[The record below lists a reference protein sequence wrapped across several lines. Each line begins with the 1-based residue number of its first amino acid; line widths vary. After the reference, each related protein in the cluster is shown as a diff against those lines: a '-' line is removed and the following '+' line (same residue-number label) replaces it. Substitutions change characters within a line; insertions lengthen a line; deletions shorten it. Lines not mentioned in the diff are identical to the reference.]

1 METSYY
7 WNRTLI
13 KLCETR
19 DLEMGMSQMLLF
31 FLRRKSTG
39 FPREYVKVL
48 VLLFGHITS
57 LLQHTK
63 SLCRSYALM
72 CPITENSFCVY
83 DCDGDGNL
91 ELIL

>member
-31 FLRRKSTG
+31 FFAQKKHWL
-39 FPREYVKVL
+39 P
-48 VLLFGHITS
+48 
-57 LLQHTK
+57 
-63 SLCRSYALM
+63 
-72 CPITENSFCVY
+72 
-83 DCDGDGNL
+83 
-91 ELIL
+91 

>member
-31 FLRRKSTG
+31 FLHRKSTG

-63 SLCRSYALM
+63 GLCRIRMLWCAL
-72 CPITENSFCVY
+72 
-83 DCDGDGNL
+83 
-91 ELIL
+91 